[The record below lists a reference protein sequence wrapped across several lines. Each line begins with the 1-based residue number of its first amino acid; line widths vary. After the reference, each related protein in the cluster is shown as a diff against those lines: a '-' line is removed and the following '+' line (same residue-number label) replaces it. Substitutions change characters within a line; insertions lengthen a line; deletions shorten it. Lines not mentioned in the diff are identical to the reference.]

1 MSENFKALVD
11 LAVFQQLRELWKN
24 GEDKL
29 ILFFSLFLTV
39 HINFPYELKY
49 YTSLFVVTFYLYSSI
64 SLLIFFSSAIS
75 LFLFLQFLIIDL
87 MNMCK

>member
-24 GEDKL
+24 GGDKL

-39 HINFPYELKY
+39 HINFRYELKY
-49 YTSLFVVTFYLYSSI
+49 YTSLFIVTFYLYSSI

>member
-29 ILFFSLFLTV
+29 ILFFSFFLTV
-39 HINFPYELKY
+39 HINFRYELKY

>member
-11 LAVFQQLRELWKN
+11 LAGFQQLRELWKN
-24 GEDKL
+24 GGDKL

-39 HINFPYELKY
+39 HINFRYELKY
-49 YTSLFVVTFYLYSSI
+49 YTSLFIVTFYLYSSI

>member
-11 LAVFQQLRELWKN
+11 LPVFQQLRELWKN
-24 GEDKL
+24 GGDKL
-29 ILFFSLFLTV
+29 ILFFSLFVTV
-39 HINFPYELKY
+39 HINFRYELKY

>member
-39 HINFPYELKY
+39 HINFRYELKY

>member
-24 GEDKL
+24 GGDKL

-39 HINFPYELKY
+39 HINFRYELKY
-49 YTSLFVVTFYLYSSI
+49 YTSLFIVTSYLSSSI

>member
-24 GEDKL
+24 GGDKL

-39 HINFPYELKY
+39 HINLRYELKY
-49 YTSLFVVTFYLYSSI
+49 YTSLFIVTFYLYSSI

>member
-24 GEDKL
+24 GGDKL

-39 HINFPYELKY
+39 HINFRYELKY
-49 YTSLFVVTFYLYSSI
+49 YTSLFIVTFYLYSSI
-64 SLLIFFSSAIS
+64 SLLIFFSSAIL

>member
-11 LAVFQQLRELWKN
+11 LAVFQQLRELRKN
-24 GEDKL
+24 GGDKL

-39 HINFPYELKY
+39 HINFRYELKY
-49 YTSLFVVTFYLYSSI
+49 YTSLFIVTFYLYSSI

>member
-24 GEDKL
+24 GGDKL

-39 HINFPYELKY
+39 HINFRYELKY
-49 YTSLFVVTFYLYSSI
+49 YTSLFIVTFYLYSSI

-75 LFLFLQFLIIDL
+75 LFLFL
-87 MNMCK
+87 

>member
-24 GEDKL
+24 GGDKL
-29 ILFFSLFLTV
+29 ILFFSLFVTA
-39 HINFPYELKY
+39 HINFRYELKY

>member
-24 GEDKL
+24 GGDKL

-39 HINFPYELKY
+39 HINFRYELKY
-49 YTSLFVVTFYLYSSI
+49 YTSLFIATFYLYSSI

>member
-24 GEDKL
+24 GGDKL

-39 HINFPYELKY
+39 HINFRYELKY
-49 YTSLFVVTFYLYSSI
+49 YTSLFIVTFYLYSSI

-87 MNMCK
+87 MNTCK